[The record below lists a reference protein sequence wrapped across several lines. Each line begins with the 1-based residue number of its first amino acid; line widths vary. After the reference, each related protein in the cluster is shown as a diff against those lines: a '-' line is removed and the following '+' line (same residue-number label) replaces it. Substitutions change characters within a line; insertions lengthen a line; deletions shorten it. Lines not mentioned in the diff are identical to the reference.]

1 MPENVQPTEPTPTPA
16 PEPTSTPAPTV
27 ELDGPFDE
35 ERAKQLIAALRAD
48 KESLKSERDGL
59 KTERDTFATKVTE
72 FETAQLSE
80 QEKVT
85 QQLQTVQAELA
96 QTRREAAL
104 TKHGL
109 PESALV
115 FLTASSAED
124 IESQAAALA
133 ALQPAKANEPAPTP
147 VDSRATPSLPDG
159 QFTPTPEP
167 FDPVALAASARAR
180 RF

>member
-1 MPENVQPTEPTPTPA
+1 MPENVQPTETTPTP
-16 PEPTSTPAPTV
+16 ETPTPVV

-48 KESLKSERDGL
+48 KESLKNERDGL
-59 KTERDTFATKVTE
+59 KTERDGYATKVQE
-72 FETAQLSE
+72 FETAKLSE
-80 QEKVT
+80 QERVA
-85 QQLQTVQAELA
+85 QELQTVQAELA

-124 IESQAAALA
+124 IETQAAALA
-133 ALQPAKANEPAPTP
+133 ALQPAKAPEPVPTP
-147 VDSRATPSLPDG
+147 TDSRVTPSLPDG